1 MHCQLYGKLNHHS
14 VIIVTLAQLPFSLDL
29 ENANETLQACVITT
43 FSLQS
48 DVKKPR
54 CTKYTHHVQL
64 QEGGGTY
71 QRTAELTIKQSAV
84 GIATPLSPSLSN
96 RSVSLFSSFLPQG
109 MLATT
114 VAVTKP

>member
-1 MHCQLYGKLNHHS
+1 M
-14 VIIVTLAQLPFSLDL
+14 A
-29 ENANETLQACVITT
+29 T

-71 QRTAELTIKQSAV
+71 QRTAELTIKKSASS
-84 GIATPLSPSLSN
+84 IATPLSPSLSN
-96 RSVSLFSSFLPQG
+96 RSVSLFLVFHKYVFLEQKIIMCLG
-109 MLATT
+109 FVIEM
-114 VAVTKP
+114 